1 MFYFFNYLNSF
12 KFTLDGK
19 VCPFNIQS
27 LLTVVVRKVFMKTAL
42 SGWCLS
48 LGIYVIYS
56 NFSLSL
62 LFFVFCLVFLQ
73 LRASFYILRSVFLFV
88 YALGHTFSFMSV
100 FVSHLSLVC
109 LGLHV
114 RLGRTQLCSTAPACK
129 WALEKP
135 PAAAAAVDCLDL
147 PI

>member
-1 MFYFFNYLNSF
+1 MFYFFNNLNSF

-19 VCPFNIQS
+19 VCPFSIQS

-62 LFFVFCLVFLQ
+62 SLFCFFLFCFLQ

-135 PAAAAAVDCLDL
+135 PAAAAVDCLDL